1 MTDYNKDNDGD
12 GEQNEQPFMTH
23 LFELRDKLLRIV
35 VAILLVFVSLIYF
48 ANDIYHFVS
57 TPLIERLPQGS
68 TMIATDVT
76 ATFFTPIKL
85 TFFTSF
91 FVTMPYVLYQI
102 WSFVAPALYQREKRF
117 AIPLFVTSVLL
128 FYTGVAFAHY
138 LVAPLAFGW
147 LTSVAPEGVAVMPD
161 IQSYLGL
168 VLKLFFAFGLAFEIP
183 VAVVLAIR
191 AGIAEPESLIAK
203 RPYII
208 VGCFTI
214 AMLLTPPDIIS
225 QFLLAI
231 PMWLLFEIGVIW
243 GKMVTPPQEE
253 M

>member
-1 MTDYNKDNDGD
+1 MSEPT
-12 GEQNEQPFMTH
+12 FISHMI
-23 LFELRDKLLRIV
+23 ELRDRILRIV
-35 VAILLVFVSLIYF
+35 LAVMLVFVGLIYF
-48 ANDIYHFVS
+48 ANDIYHFVAM
-57 TPLIERLPQGS
+57 PLIERLPQGS

-91 FVTMPYVLYQI
+91 FVTMPYALYQI
-102 WSFVAPALYQREKRF
+102 WSFVAPALYQKEKLF
-117 AIPLFVTSVLL
+117 AIPLFITSVLL
-128 FYTGVAFAHY
+128 FYIGVAFAHF

-147 LTSVAPEGVAVMPD
+147 LTSVAPDGVAVMPD
-161 IQSYLGL
+161 IQAYLAL

-191 AGIAEPESLIAK
+191 AGIAEPDSLTAK
-203 RPYII
+203 RPFVI

-214 AMLLTPPDIIS
+214 AMLLTPPDVIS

-243 GKMVTPPQEE
+243 GKAITPKEDE
-253 M
+253 LEAE